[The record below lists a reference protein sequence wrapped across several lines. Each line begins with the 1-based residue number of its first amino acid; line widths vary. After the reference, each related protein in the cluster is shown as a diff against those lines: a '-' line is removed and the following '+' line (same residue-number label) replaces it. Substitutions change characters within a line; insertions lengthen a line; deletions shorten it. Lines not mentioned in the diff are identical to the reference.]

1 MNLSR
6 HGILVIFYIMESNI
20 YLKKC
25 DCCYQMCT
33 LASDIKEVKHES
45 NLTFHT
51 HRLLIFERKQRGS
64 IWIIRLS
71 SSAKVTHN
79 YAMIVRRL
87 QSLKISFHQQFDFGQ
102 QPVFFVIWWQEEHGQ
117 TDSVQN
123 GCHGQRDREGGGGV
137 KNTHW
142 ESRNKS
148 WCLHQGT
155 QCMSSGTPLTFEIWI
170 NRHTA
175 WISVLP
181 KHR

>member
-1 MNLSR
+1 
-6 HGILVIFYIMESNI
+6 
-20 YLKKC
+20 
-25 DCCYQMCT
+25 MCT

-123 GCHGQRDREGGGGV
+123 GCHGQRDREGGGGGEEYTLGKPEQIV
-137 KNTHW
+137 
-142 ESRNKS
+142 
-148 WCLHQGT
+148 
-155 QCMSSGTPLTFEIWI
+155 MFTPRYTMHVIRYTLNIW
-170 NRHTA
+170 NMN
-175 WISVLP
+175 
-181 KHR
+181 

>member
-1 MNLSR
+1 
-6 HGILVIFYIMESNI
+6 
-20 YLKKC
+20 
-25 DCCYQMCT
+25 MCT

-45 NLTFHT
+45 NLTFQT

-123 GCHGQRDREGGGGV
+123 GCHGQRDREERGEEYTLGKPEQIV
-137 KNTHW
+137 
-142 ESRNKS
+142 
-148 WCLHQGT
+148 
-155 QCMSSGTPLTFEIWI
+155 MFTPRYTMHVIRYTLNIW
-170 NRHTA
+170 NMN
-175 WISVLP
+175 
-181 KHR
+181 

>member
-1 MNLSR
+1 
-6 HGILVIFYIMESNI
+6 
-20 YLKKC
+20 
-25 DCCYQMCT
+25 MCT